1 MSFRRTAA
9 LVTLLLAATAC
20 AERGEDGPPT
30 APPTAAPPV
39 AQAVTPETRELEGV
53 ARRLALALADPGFRA
68 RLRARLE
75 ASPIREHKLHLQ
87 RDLAAGGG
95 RERRELARLTR
106 ESDRSV
112 DSLLAATRG
121 LEMYFPVPAHRNAW
135 PGDTNLLVATA
146 ARDHDVPVA
155 FDVRGRRI
163 LLDPDTPPATPV
175 LAVVPVET
183 DFDRPLR
190 SASATC
196 TNCGTGGG
204 GASSGGLYM
213 TRAKFFSDF
222 EGWLKGSPEFEV
234 HIMGQ
239 KGTSDSLTRYACA
252 GEHENALYNWDG
264 GTDWSGTVLLFS
276 RPQIDAYQAAHPNE
290 AFRIVAMEDD
300 NTACELKIS
309 DNLWSDFIR
318 AIGPLYKDMTG
329 AVDSGDPNR
338 ILRAGKSL
346 KNVLTAVM
354 NLIKT
359 NDDLIGTAIEARIT
373 GEARTGFN
381 WVLKADG
388 GTTNGWLNLVLE

>member
-9 LVTLLLAATAC
+9 LVTLLLAMAC

-30 APPTAAPPV
+30 APATPAPPV
-39 AQAVTPETRELEGV
+39 AQAVTAETRELEGV
-53 ARRLALALADPGFRA
+53 ARRLALALADPGFRS

-75 ASPIREHKLHLQ
+75 GSPIREHKLHLQ

-112 DSLLAATRG
+112 DSLLTATRG
-121 LEMYFPVPAHRNAW
+121 LELYFPVPAHRAAW
-135 PGDTNLLVATA
+135 QGGTNLLVATA

-155 FDVRGRRI
+155 FDVQGRRI
-163 LLDPDTPPATPV
+163 LLDPTTPPATPV

-183 DFDRPLR
+183 DFDHPLR

-196 TNCGTGGG
+196 TNCSTEGGTGGT
-204 GASSGGLYM
+204 GGLYM
-213 TRAKFFSDF
+213 TKARFFSDF

-239 KGTSDSLTRYACA
+239 KSTSDSLTRYACA
-252 GEHENALYNWDG
+252 GEHESALYNWDG
-264 GTDWSGTVLLFS
+264 GTDWTGTVLLFS
-276 RPQIDAYQAAHPNE
+276 RAQIDAYQAAHPNE

-309 DNLWSDFIR
+309 DSLWSDFIS
-318 AIGPLYKDMTG
+318 AIGPLYRDMTG
-329 AVDSGDPNR
+329 AVDTGDPNHV
-338 ILRAGKSL
+338 LRAGKSL

-359 NDDLIGTAIEARIT
+359 NDDLIGTAIEGRIT
-373 GEARTGFN
+373 GESRPGYN

-388 GTTNGWLNLVLE
+388 GTTNGWLNLVVQ